1 MDVTS
6 TSTDLIIALPAKADV
21 ATFTDEKAFEDLY
34 EKIVKK
40 VGEHVPDVSTKAGR
54 DAIASLA
61 YKVARTKT
69 TLDKQGKDLT
79 EEWRKN
85 TSKVNA
91 TRNTISDRLEAL
103 QKTVRKPLTDWE
115 VAEQARIDKHQA
127 ALDLLL
133 SLITTPLGL
142 PSADLKTMLVTVDGI
157 VVDASWEEFEDRAA
171 LAKQDAVASLTRL
184 IDVAVKREADAAE
197 LAALRAAQAERD
209 RQEADRLA
217 SEEAARAEAVR
228 IERERLAEEQ
238 RKDAIAQAA
247 AYAAEKA
254 ERDAQARIDA
264 AEQEA
269 REANERAERAA
280 EAERQRIAD
289 EQASQ
294 VAEQQRREA
303 DIEHRRTVNNTVV
316 NALVAC
322 AEISPD
328 QAKKIVAHMVSGLIP
343 NVTFN
348 Y

>member
-1 MDVTS
+1 MDVTT
-6 TSTDLIIALPAKADV
+6 TSTDLIIALPVKADV

-91 TRNTISDRLEAL
+91 IRNTISDRLEAL

-115 VAEQARIDKHQA
+115 IAEDARIAKHQA
-127 ALDLLL
+127 ALDKLL
-133 SLITTPLGL
+133 SYVTLTVQ
-142 PSADLKTMLVTVDGI
+142 PSEDLRAMVA
-157 VVDASWEEFEDRAA
+157 VVDATVVDDSWDEFRDRAE
-171 LAKQDAVASLTRL
+171 LAK
-184 IDVAVKREADAAE
+184 ADA
-197 LAALRAAQAERD
+197 LAALRRLVDIAEK
-209 RQEADRLA
+209 QEADARELA
-217 SEEAARAEAVR
+217 QLRADREAREAAEQAKRDEEERAEQ
-228 IERERLAEEQ
+228 ERQAEEQ
-238 RKDAIAQAA
+238 RK
-247 AYAAEKA
+247 AEADRIEREAREQA

-264 AEQEA
+264 AEREA

-280 EAERQRIAD
+280 TEERQRIAD
-289 EQASQ
+289 EQAAQ
-294 VAEQQRREA
+294 QAEQQRREA
-303 DIEHRRTVNNTVV
+303 DIEHRRKINNTVV
-316 NALVAC
+316 SALVAC

-343 NVTFN
+343 NVTFT

>member
-1 MDVTS
+1 MDVTT
-6 TSTDLIIALPAKADV
+6 TSTDLIIALPVKADV

-115 VAEQARIDKHQA
+115 IAEDARIAKHQA
-127 ALDLLL
+127 ALDKLL
-133 SLITTPLGL
+133 SYVTLTVQ
-142 PSADLKTMLVTVDGI
+142 PSEELRAMVAAVDAT
-157 VVDASWEEFEDRAA
+157 VVDDSWDEFRDRAE
-171 LAKQDAVASLTRL
+171 LAK
-184 IDVAVKREADAAE
+184 ADA
-197 LAALRAAQAERD
+197 LAALRRLVDIAEK
-209 RQEADRLA
+209 QEADARELA
-217 SEEAARAEAVR
+217 ELRAEREAREAAEQAKRDEEERAEQ
-228 IERERLAEEQ
+228 ERQAEEQ
-238 RKDAIAQAA
+238 RKADAERIEREAREQ
-247 AYAAEKA
+247 A

-264 AEQEA
+264 AEREA

-280 EAERQRIAD
+280 ADERQRIAD
-289 EQASQ
+289 EQAAQ
-294 VAEQQRREA
+294 LVEQQRREA
-303 DIEHRRTVNNTVV
+303 DIEHRRKINNTVV

-328 QAKKIVAHMVSGLIP
+328 QAKKIVAHLVSGLIP
-343 NVTFN
+343 NVTFT

>member
-6 TSTDLIIALPAKADV
+6 TSTDLIIALPVKADV

-40 VGEHVPDVSTKAGR
+40 VGEHVPDVSTKVGR

-91 TRNTISDRLEAL
+91 TRNTISERLEAL
-103 QKTVRKPLTDWE
+103 QKTVRQPLTDWE
-115 VAEQARIDKHQA
+115 VAEDARIDKHQA
-127 ALDLLL
+127 ALDTLL
-133 SLITTPLGL
+133 SHVTLTVR
-142 PSADLKTMLVTVDGI
+142 PSEELRTMLASVDATIVDDSWDEFRDRADLAKAD
-157 VVDASWEEFEDRAA
+157 A
-171 LAKQDAVASLTRL
+171 LAALTRL
-184 IDVAVKREADAAE
+184 IAIAEKQEADARELAE
-197 LAALRAAQAERD
+197 LRAER
-209 RQEADRLA
+209 EAREAAEQAKQD
-217 SEEAARAEAVR
+217 EEARAEEERQAEQRQKEQAER
-228 IERERLAEEQ
+228 IEREAREQ
-238 RKDAIAQAA
+238 
-247 AYAAEKA
+247 A

-264 AEQEA
+264 AEKEA

-280 EAERQRIAD
+280 ADERQRIAD
-289 EQASQ
+289 EQAAQ

-328 QAKKIVAHMVSGLIP
+328 QARKIVAHMVSGLIP
-343 NVTFN
+343 NVTFH

>member
-1 MDVTS
+1 MDVTT
-6 TSTDLIIALPAKADV
+6 TSTDLIIALPVKADV

-103 QKTVRKPLTDWE
+103 QKAVRKPLTDWE
-115 VAEQARIDKHQA
+115 IQEDARIAKHQSALDKLLSYVTLTVQPSEDLRAMLANVDATVVDDSWDEFRDRAELAKADAIAALRRLVDIAEKQEADARELAQLRADREAREAAEQAKRD
-127 ALDLLL
+127 
-133 SLITTPLGL
+133 
-142 PSADLKTMLVTVDGI
+142 
-157 VVDASWEEFEDRAA
+157 EEE
-171 LAKQDAVASLTRL
+171 
-184 IDVAVKREADAAE
+184 
-197 LAALRAAQAERD
+197 
-209 RQEADRLA
+209 
-217 SEEAARAEAVR
+217 RAEQ
-228 IERERLAEEQ
+228 ERQAEEQ
-238 RKDAIAQAA
+238 RK
-247 AYAAEKA
+247 AEADRIEREAREQA

-264 AEQEA
+264 AEREA

-280 EAERQRIAD
+280 AEERQRIAD
-289 EQASQ
+289 EQAAQ
-294 VAEQQRREA
+294 LAEQQRREA
-303 DIEHRRTVNNTVV
+303 DIEHRRKINNTVV
-316 NALVAC
+316 SALVAC

-343 NVTFN
+343 NVTFT

>member
-6 TSTDLIIALPAKADV
+6 TTTDLVISLPAKVDV
-21 ATFTDEKAFEDLY
+21 VTFTDEKAFDDLY
-34 EKIVKK
+34 DRIVKK
-40 VGEHVPDVSTKAGR
+40 VSEHVPDVSTKAGR

-91 TRNTISDRLEAL
+91 TRNLIAERLDAL

-115 VAEQARIDKHQA
+115 TAEEARVARHQSALNNLLSFVTMAVRPSDELKSMLATVSDTVVDESWDEFQIQAELAKVDAVSALTRLVDIAEKQEADARELEQLRAEKAARDAAEQAKRD
-127 ALDLLL
+127 
-133 SLITTPLGL
+133 
-142 PSADLKTMLVTVDGI
+142 
-157 VVDASWEEFEDRAA
+157 EEE
-171 LAKQDAVASLTRL
+171 
-184 IDVAVKREADAAE
+184 
-197 LAALRAAQAERD
+197 
-209 RQEADRLA
+209 
-217 SEEAARAEAVR
+217 R
-228 IERERLAEEQ
+228 IERERQAEEQ
-238 RKDAIAQAA
+238 RKADAERIEREAREQ
-247 AYAAEKA
+247 A

-264 AEQEA
+264 AEREA

-280 EAERQRIAD
+280 ADERQRIAD
-289 EQASQ
+289 EQAAQ
-294 VAEQQRREA
+294 LAEQKRREA
-303 DIEHRRTVNNTVV
+303 DIEHRRTINNTVV
-316 NALVAC
+316 SALVAC

-343 NVTFN
+343 NVTFT